1 MYTFSNEV
9 KIYNMSESSK
19 KLDEIK
25 SQILN
30 LSKQYFEIYSQ
41 NSHFVPGISPIPV
54 SGKVLDENDLN
65 NLMISSLD
73 LWLTS
78 GEFTDDFEKSISKF
92 LGIRHTLFVNSG
104 SSANLLALSGLKEL
118 YEIEDGS
125 EVITSAVNF
134 PTTLNPIIQNNLKPV
149 FVDADPDTYN
159 INHDLIES
167 AITDKTKG
175 IVLAHTLGNPFN
187 LEKIVELCEKYE
199 LFLMEDMCD
208 AFGSKYEDKNVG
220 TFGDV
225 ATLSFYPAH
234 HITTGEG
241 GAVLTNKPKLK
252 KIIESLRDWGRDCY
266 CKPGEDNT
274 CKKRFDW
281 QLGGLPHGYDHK
293 YIYSRIGYNLKATD
307 MQAAIGLSQMNKLNE
322 FINKRKE
329 NFDYLHKNFLNFDE
343 FKLVS
348 WSKKAD
354 PSWFGFPLAVS
365 KEAPFKRLDLLKV
378 YDEHKIGTRLLFG
391 SNVLK
396 QPAYFQKGFGDENLY
411 PVANEV
417 VDNAFWLGVYPGLTK
432 EMLDYVI
439 EVTKNFIDKHK

>member
-1 MYTFSNEV
+1 
-9 KIYNMSESSK
+9 MSESSK

-30 LSKQYFEIYSQ
+30 LSKKYFEIYSQ

-54 SGKVLDENDLN
+54 SGKVLDVNDLN

-225 ATLSFYPAH
+225 ATGSFYPAH

-293 YIYSRIGYNLKATD
+293 YIYSNIGYNLKSSD
-307 MQAAIGLSQMNKLNE
+307 MQAALGVSQIKKLPE
-322 FINKRKE
+322 FIEKRKN
-329 NFDYLHKNFLNFDE
+329 NFNFLYNKFSELDD
-343 FKLVS
+343 FILP
-348 WSKKAD
+348 KKSDKSD
-354 PSWFGFPLAVS
+354 PSWFGFPLTISENS
-365 KEAPFKRLDLLKV
+365 KINRVDLLRF
-378 YDEHKIGTRLLFG
+378 YEERRIGTV
-391 SNVLK
+391 S
-396 QPAYFQKGFGDENLY
+396 YTH
-411 PVANEV
+411 
-417 VDNAFWLGVYPGLTK
+417 LT
-432 EMLDYVI
+432 LP
-439 EVTKNFIDKHK
+439 TKRSV